1 MGNKLRNAPVKC
13 VIFDLDGTLVDT
25 VDDLGLACDS
35 LLKNKGI
42 TPQWTKDDY
51 KAFVGNGAKL
61 LVKRAFSGM
70 LSEEEL
76 DEQYA
81 LFKKKYG
88 EIKLDHAY
96 VYSGMAEVVRTLKEK
111 GIKLAVCTN
120 KPDAAAVGM
129 AEHFFGSDTFEIV
142 RGALDGVPKKP
153 DPTLANEIAGLLGV
167 NADECVWIGD
177 SAVDIESA
185 QNFGCECI
193 AVTWG
198 FRSREN
204 LLERDPDYIIENPKD
219 ILKILNFKY

>member
-1 MGNKLRNAPVKC
+1 MKNKLRNTTVKC

-25 VDDLGLACDS
+25 IDDLGLACDH
-35 LLKNKGI
+35 LLKQKGI

-51 KAFVGNGAKL
+51 KAFVGNGARL
-61 LVKRAFSGM
+61 LVRRAFNNQ

-81 LFKKKYG
+81 LFKQKYG

-96 VYSGMAEVVRTLKEK
+96 VYEGVAEVVKSLKEN
-111 GIKLAVCTN
+111 GVQLAVCTN

-129 AEHFFGSDTFEIV
+129 VEHFFERDTFEIV

-153 DPTLANEIAGLLGV
+153 DPAMATEIGEALGIDAN
-167 NADECVWIGD
+167 ECVWIGD

-185 QNFGCECI
+185 ENFGCECI

-198 FRSREN
+198 FRSRES
-204 LLERDPDYIIENPKD
+204 LLERDPDYLIDDPKD
-219 ILKILNFKY
+219 ILKILKF